1 MAPERSGPIGNQ
13 SGAVRVIWMEHESLD
28 CVYIWNPNFPGPF
41 EDTQMATRT
50 SRAAIGA
57 AVVTAFV
64 CGLLF
69 ASGFDLTRFGFAQDG
84 KSGAKVASSQVQ
96 SLAETGSAFE
106 AIADHVTPSV
116 VSIQTERRI
125 AARART
131 RTPQGGGGGGLDD
144 FFRNF
149 EQQQPQERT
158 QDASGTG
165 FIVSKDGYI
174 LTNNHVV
181 ADADKVTVTLLDK
194 RTFIA
199 KVIGR
204 DPTTDVAVIKVDG
217 NNLPV
222 AALGNDEAARVGQW
236 VVAIGNP
243 LGLDFT
249 VTAGIISAKG
259 RPLPGLLPGSYA
271 ITDYIQTDAAI
282 NPGNSGGP
290 LVNIRG
296 EVIGINS
303 AIASSTGYYAGYGF
317 AIPVTLAKQ
326 VMDDLIAFGKVRR
339 AVIGVSINDAKAE
352 DAKAAGLDRV
362 AGVLVGGYSP
372 GDSPAKAA
380 GIQAGDIIIAA
391 DGKPT
396 DRTSTLQRIVR
407 GHKPGETISVDV
419 MRFGSKKSFRVKL
432 TEAPEEAELAAAD
445 RGQVTPT
452 VAKPSESRR
461 LDKVGIAVEPLSADV
476 RAKVD
481 KAFQQGIIV
490 SDVSVAGPAYR
501 KLFADQ
507 TMLLDVI
514 NPGPRRALHMPAD
527 LDTALASLKSGDL
540 VSFLVYDL
548 GSPSNG
554 TRVVTV
560 QVQ

>member
-1 MAPERSGPIGNQ
+1 
-13 SGAVRVIWMEHESLD
+13 
-28 CVYIWNPNFPGPF
+28 
-41 EDTQMATRT
+41 MATRY
-50 SRAAIGA
+50 SRTRLGA

-84 KSGAKVASSQVQ
+84 KGGGAKVASAQVQ

-116 VSIQTERRI
+116 VSIQTQRVRNI
-125 AARART
+125 RARNP
-131 RTPQGGGGGGLDD
+131 RSPQGGGIED

-149 EQQQPQERT
+149 EQQQPREQAQE
-158 QDASGTG
+158 ASGTG

-194 RTFIA
+194 RTFTA

-217 NNLPV
+217 SNLPV
-222 AALGNDEAARVGQW
+222 AALGDDNVARVGQW

-259 RPLPGLLPGSYA
+259 RPLPGLLQGSYA

-303 AIASSTGYYAGYGF
+303 AIASSTGFYAGYGF
-317 AIPVTLAKQ
+317 AIPVSLAKQ
-326 VMDDLIAFGKVRR
+326 VMDDLIAYGKVRR
-339 AVIGVSINDAKAE
+339 AVIGVRIGDATAE

-362 AGVLVGGYSP
+362 SGVLVSGYPDEGVSAAR
-372 GDSPAKAA
+372 DA
-380 GIQAGDIIIAA
+380 GIQAGDVIIAA
-391 DGKPT
+391 DGKAT
-396 DRTSTLQRIVR
+396 DRMSTLQRVVR
-407 GHKPGETISVDV
+407 SHKPGETVSLDV
-419 MRFGSKKSFRVKL
+419 MRFGTKKTFRVKL
-432 TEAPEEAELAAAD
+432 TEAPDEATVLASSNRGGAAPGD
-445 RGQVTPT
+445 VSP
-452 VAKPSESRR
+452 AESRK
-461 LDKVGIAVEPLSADV
+461 LDKIGITVEPLSADA
-476 RAKVD
+476 RARVEEPYRR
-481 KAFQQGIIV
+481 GLVV
-490 SDVSVAGPAYR
+490 SDVSVTGPAYR
-501 KLFADQ
+501 KLSADG
-507 TMLLDVI
+507 TILVDVL
-514 NPGPRRALHMPAD
+514 NPGPRRALHSAAD
-527 LDTALASLKSGDL
+527 LEAVLSKLKSGDL
-540 VSFLVYDL
+540 VSFLVYDI
-548 GSPSNG
+548 GVPKT

>member
-1 MAPERSGPIGNQ
+1 
-13 SGAVRVIWMEHESLD
+13 
-28 CVYIWNPNFPGPF
+28 
-41 EDTQMATRT
+41 MATRY
-50 SRAAIGA
+50 SRVRLGA

-84 KSGAKVASSQVQ
+84 KGAKVASAQVQ

-116 VSIQTERRI
+116 VSIQTQRNRS
-125 AARART
+125 ARPRGPRT
-131 RTPQGGGGGGLDD
+131 QQQPGGIED

-149 EQQQPQERT
+149 EQQTPQQQVQE
-158 QDASGTG
+158 ASGTG

-194 RTFIA
+194 RTFLA

-204 DPTTDVAVIKVDG
+204 DPTTDVAVIKIDG

-222 AALGNDEAARVGQW
+222 AALGDDNVARVGQW

-259 RPLPGLLPGSYA
+259 RPLQGLLPNHYA

-303 AIASSTGYYAGYGF
+303 AIASNTGYYAGYGF

-326 VMDDLIAFGKVRR
+326 VMDDLISYGKVRR
-339 AVIGVSINDAKAE
+339 AVIGVQIENATPE

-362 AGVLVGGYSP
+362 TGVVVRTYSF
-372 GDSPAKAA
+372 GADSVSPAKNA
-380 GIQAGDIIIAA
+380 GIEPADVIIAA

-396 DRTSTLQRIVR
+396 DRVSTLQRIVR
-407 GHKPGETISVDV
+407 GHKPGETVAFDV
-419 MRFGSKKSFRVKL
+419 MHFGKKQTFNVKL
-432 TEAPEEAELAAAD
+432 AEAPADAQLVAASNRDGMQTEPAS
-445 RGQVTPT
+445 
-452 VAKPSESRR
+452 ASAAHEF
-461 LDKVGIAVEPLSADV
+461 DKIGITVEPMSSDLSG
-476 RAKVD
+476 KVD
-481 KAFQQGIIV
+481 PVARKGLVV
-490 SDVSVAGPAYR
+490 SDVNVTGPAYR
-501 KLFADQ
+501 KFGADQ
-507 TMLLDVI
+507 TILVEVL
-514 NPGPRRALHMPAD
+514 NPGPRKPLRTAAD
-527 LDTALASLKSGDL
+527 LDAVLSHMKSGDL
-540 VSFLVYDL
+540 ITFSIADI
-548 GSPSNG
+548 GIAG
-554 TRVVTV
+554 TRAITI

>member
-1 MAPERSGPIGNQ
+1 
-13 SGAVRVIWMEHESLD
+13 
-28 CVYIWNPNFPGPF
+28 
-41 EDTQMATRT
+41 MATRF
-50 SRAAIGA
+50 SRARLGA
-57 AVVTAFV
+57 AVITAFV

-84 KSGAKVASSQVQ
+84 KGAKVASAQVQ

-116 VSIQTERRI
+116 VSIQTQRVRN
-125 AARART
+125 AGARMRSPRGQQA
-131 RTPQGGGGGGLDD
+131 PGGIED

-149 EQQQPQERT
+149 EQQPQQQSQE
-158 QDASGTG
+158 ASGTG

-194 RTFIA
+194 RTFVA

-204 DPTTDVAVIKVDG
+204 DPTTDVAVIKIDG
-217 NNLPV
+217 SNLPV
-222 AALGNDEAARVGQW
+222 AALGDDNIARVGQW

-259 RPLPGLLPGSYA
+259 RPLQGLLPGSYA

-326 VMDDLIAFGKVRR
+326 VMDDLISYGKVRR
-339 AVIGVSINDAKAE
+339 AVIGVAIDNASPE

-362 AGVLVGGYSP
+362 TGVVVRAYNAGPDSL
-372 GDSPAKAA
+372 SPARDA
-380 GIQAGDIIIAA
+380 GIEPADVIIAA

-396 DRTSTLQRIVR
+396 DRVSTLQRIVR
-407 GHKPGETISVDV
+407 GHKPGETMAFEV
-419 MRFGSKKSFRVKL
+419 MHFGKKKTFNVKL
-432 TEAPEEAELAAAD
+432 TEAPDDPQLVAAAN
-445 RGQVTPT
+445 RNGMGTAEPA
-452 VAKPSESRR
+452 VATQSRQF
-461 LDKVGIAVEPLSADV
+461 DKIGITVEPMSPELV
-476 RAKVD
+476 NKVD
-481 KAFQQGIIV
+481 PAARKGLVV
-490 SDVSVAGPAYR
+490 SDVNVTGPAYR
-501 KLFADQ
+501 KFAADG
-507 TMLLDVI
+507 TILVEVL
-514 NPGPRRALHMPAD
+514 NPGPKRQLHSAAD
-527 LDTALASLKSGDL
+527 LDAVLSKMKSGELITFTVADI
-540 VSFLVYDL
+540 
-548 GSPSNG
+548 GNQG
-554 TRVVTV
+554 TRAITI

>member
-1 MAPERSGPIGNQ
+1 M
-13 SGAVRVIWMEHESLD
+13 
-28 CVYIWNPNFPGPF
+28 
-41 EDTQMATRT
+41 QMATRT

-57 AVVTAFV
+57 AVVTAFI

-84 KSGAKVASSQVQ
+84 KGAKVASSQVQ

-116 VSIQTERRI
+116 VSIQTQRVRT
-125 AARART
+125 ARPRT
-131 RTPQGGGGGGLDD
+131 RTPQGGGGGIED

-149 EQQQPQERT
+149 EQQQQQPQV

-194 RTFIA
+194 RTFTA

-259 RPLPGLLPGSYA
+259 RPLPGLLQGSYA

-326 VMDDLIAFGKVRR
+326 VMDDLISFGKVRR
-339 AVIGVSINDAKAE
+339 PVIGVGIDNAGPDE
-352 DAKAAGLDRV
+352 AKAAGLAQV
-362 AGVLVGGYSP
+362 TGVLVTTYSFDPESESPARKAGIEP
-372 GDSPAKAA
+372 GDV
-380 GIQAGDIIIAA
+380 IIAA

-396 DRTSTLQRIVR
+396 DRVSTLQRIVR
-407 GHKPGETISVDV
+407 
-419 MRFGSKKSFRVKL
+419 
-432 TEAPEEAELAAAD
+432 
-445 RGQVTPT
+445 
-452 VAKPSESRR
+452 
-461 LDKVGIAVEPLSADV
+461 
-476 RAKVD
+476 
-481 KAFQQGIIV
+481 
-490 SDVSVAGPAYR
+490 
-501 KLFADQ
+501 
-507 TMLLDVI
+507 
-514 NPGPRRALHMPAD
+514 
-527 LDTALASLKSGDL
+527 
-540 VSFLVYDL
+540 
-548 GSPSNG
+548 
-554 TRVVTV
+554 
-560 QVQ
+560 

>member
-1 MAPERSGPIGNQ
+1 MAPRSSGLRL
-13 SGAVRVIWMEHESLD
+13 GAV
-28 CVYIWNPNFPGPF
+28 
-41 EDTQMATRT
+41 
-50 SRAAIGA
+50 
-57 AVVTAFV
+57 VVTAFV

-69 ASGFDLTRFGFAQDG
+69 ASGFDLTRFGFAQEG
-84 KSGAKVASSQVQ
+84 KGAKVASSQVQ

-116 VSIQTERRI
+116 VSIQTQRVRT
-125 AARART
+125 APRGRGAR
-131 RTPQGGGGGGLDD
+131 PGIED

-149 EQQQPQERT
+149 EPQQPREEAQE
-158 QDASGTG
+158 ASGTG

-194 RTFIA
+194 RSFDA

-204 DPTTDVAVIKVDG
+204 DPTTDVAVIKING
-217 NNLPV
+217 NDLPV
-222 AALGNDEAARVGQW
+222 ASLGDDNTARVGQW

-259 RPLPGLLPGSYA
+259 RPLQGILNSRYE

-303 AIASSTGYYAGYGF
+303 AIASSTGFYAGYGF

-326 VMDDLIAFGKVRR
+326 VMDDLIAYGKVRR
-339 AVIGVSINDAKAE
+339 SVIGVAITNATAA
-352 DAKAAGLDRV
+352 DAKAAGLDQV
-362 AGVLVGGYSP
+362 TGVLVSAYSYDP
-372 GDSPAKAA
+372 VDESPAKKA
-380 GIQAGDIIIAA
+380 GIEPGDVIIAA

-396 DRTSTLQRIVR
+396 DRVSTMQRIVR
-407 GHKPGETISVDV
+407 AHKPGETLTFDV

-432 TEAPEEAELAAAD
+432 VEAPDPQQQVAANDAPVMRSPASD
-445 RGQVTPT
+445 
-452 VAKPSESRR
+452 SRR
-461 LDKVGIAVEPLSADV
+461 FDKIGIAVEAVSPELV
-476 RAKVD
+476 TRARISD
-481 KAFQQGIIV
+481 EYRRGLLV
-490 SDVSVAGPAYR
+490 SDVSVTGPAYR
-501 KLFADQ
+501 KMVADGTILVQ
-507 TMLLDVI
+507 VL
-514 NPGPRRALHMPAD
+514 NPGPKRDLRTPGD
-527 LDTALASLKSGDL
+527 LDAVLSRLHTGDL
-540 VSFLVYDL
+540 VTFLVYNL
-548 GSPSNG
+548 GQDG
-554 TRVVTV
+554 GQVVTV
-560 QVQ
+560 QVGG

>member
-1 MAPERSGPIGNQ
+1 M
-13 SGAVRVIWMEHESLD
+13 
-28 CVYIWNPNFPGPF
+28 
-41 EDTQMATRT
+41 
-50 SRAAIGA
+50 
-57 AVVTAFV
+57 TAFV

-84 KSGAKVASSQVQ
+84 KAGAKVASSQVQ

-116 VSIQTERRI
+116 VSIQTQR
-125 AARART
+125 AARNVRAT
-131 RTPQGGGGGGLDD
+131 RPRGQVPPGLED

-149 EQQQPQERT
+149 DQQPQQEGP
-158 QDASGTG
+158 QEASGTG

-194 RTFIA
+194 RSFTA

-217 NNLPV
+217 TNLPV
-222 AALGNDEAARVGQW
+222 ANLGDDNLARVGQW

-259 RPLPGLLPGSYA
+259 RPLQGLLRNNYA

-326 VMDDLIAFGKVRR
+326 VMDDLISYGKIRR
-339 AVIGVSINDAKAE
+339 AVIGVQIQDATPE
-352 DAKAAGLDRV
+352 DARAAGLDHVTGVVVRDYTYDADSV
-362 AGVLVGGYSP
+362 SAAKNAGMERADV
-372 GDSPAKAA
+372 
-380 GIQAGDIIIAA
+380 IIAA
-391 DGKPT
+391 DGKAT
-396 DRTSTLQRIVR
+396 DRVSTLQRIVR
-407 GHKPGETISVDV
+407 SHKPGETVNFDV
-419 MRFGSKKSFRVKL
+419 MRFGKQKSIKVKL
-432 TEAPEEAELAAAD
+432 QEAPAD
-445 RGQVTPT
+445 PT
-452 VAKPSESRR
+452 VVASAEEVAPARDPAQARKF
-461 LDKVGIAVEPLSADV
+461 DKMGIAVEPVSSDL
-476 RAKVD
+476 RTKVAEQYR
-481 KAFQQGIIV
+481 KGLMV
-490 SDVSVAGPAYR
+490 SDVSVTGPAYR
-501 KLFADQ
+501 KLGADQ
-507 TMLLDVI
+507 TILLEVL
-514 NPGPRRALHMPAD
+514 NPGPRRVLNSAAD
-527 LDTALASLKSGDL
+527 LDAVLAKVRTGD
-540 VSFLVYDL
+540 VVTFLVYDV
-548 GSPSNG
+548 GTG
-554 TRVVTV
+554 TRAVTLSV
-560 QVQ
+560 Q

>member
-1 MAPERSGPIGNQ
+1 
-13 SGAVRVIWMEHESLD
+13 
-28 CVYIWNPNFPGPF
+28 
-41 EDTQMATRT
+41 MATRY
-50 SRAAIGA
+50 SRARLGA

-84 KSGAKVASSQVQ
+84 KGAKVASSQVQ

-106 AIADHVTPSV
+106 AIADHVTPAV
-116 VSIQTERRI
+116 VSIQTQRVRV
-125 AARART
+125 ARGRT
-131 RTPQGGGGGGLDD
+131 PRAPQGGGIEE

-149 EQQQPQERT
+149 EQQQQGQPREQAQE
-158 QDASGTG
+158 ASGTG

-194 RTFIA
+194 RTFTA

-217 NNLPV
+217 SDLPV
-222 AALGNDEAARVGQW
+222 ANLGDDNAARVGQW

-259 RPLPGLLPGSYA
+259 RPLPGLLQNNYA

-303 AIASSTGYYAGYGF
+303 AIASSTGFYAGYGF
-317 AIPVTLAKQ
+317 AIPVSLAKQ
-326 VMDDLIAFGKVRR
+326 VMNDLIAYGKVRR
-339 AVIGVSINDAKAE
+339 AVIGVRISEPTAD

-362 AGVLVGGYSP
+362 TGVLVGGYAP
-372 GDSPAKAA
+372 GASPARDA
-380 GIQAGDIIIAA
+380 GIQTGDVIIAA

-396 DRTSTLQRIVR
+396 DRMSTLQRIVR
-407 GHKPGETISVDV
+407 SHKPGETVSFDV
-419 MRFGSKKSFRVKL
+419 MRFGTKKSFRVKL
-432 TEAPEEAELAAAD
+432 TEAPDDPEALASTGSGDATPA
-445 RGQVTPT
+445 QVSP
-452 VAKPSESRR
+452 VQSRK
-461 LDKVGIAVEPLSADV
+461 LDKLGITVEPLSADM
-476 RAKVD
+476 RARVEEPYKR
-481 KAFQQGIIV
+481 GLIV
-490 SDVSVAGPAYR
+490 SDVSVTGPSFH
-501 KLFADQ
+501 KLTADG
-507 TMLLDVI
+507 TILLEVL
-514 NPGPRRALHMPAD
+514 NPGPRRPLRSSAD
-527 LDTALASLKSGDL
+527 LDAVLSNARSGDL
-540 VSFLVYDL
+540 VSMLVYDM
-548 GSPSNG
+548 GPQDG
-554 TRVVTV
+554 VTRVVTV
-560 QVQ
+560 KVQ